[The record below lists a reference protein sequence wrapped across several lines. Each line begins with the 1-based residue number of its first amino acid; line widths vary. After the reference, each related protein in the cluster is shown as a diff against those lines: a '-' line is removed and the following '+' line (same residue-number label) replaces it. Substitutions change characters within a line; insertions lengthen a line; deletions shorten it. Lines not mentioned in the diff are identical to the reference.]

1 VVFGRLCAEFE
12 PRTRSDFAFV
22 NATTGEILAT
32 PGATAAELDATIGF
46 CHRTFREFSPTAI
59 LLWWSHAQRWAAE
72 RGDDRGA
79 PGEAAARRLPRRG
92 GGVMTDDRLDP
103 EALAAL
109 IEAAA
114 ARSS

>member
-1 VVFGRLCAEFE
+1 VVFGQLCAEFE

-72 RGDDRGA
+72 RAETIAERLGVVSTRDVK
-79 PGEAAARRLPRRG
+79 RRRTQRRYG
-92 GGVMTDDRLDP
+92 
-103 EALAAL
+103 
-109 IEAAA
+109 
-114 ARSS
+114 